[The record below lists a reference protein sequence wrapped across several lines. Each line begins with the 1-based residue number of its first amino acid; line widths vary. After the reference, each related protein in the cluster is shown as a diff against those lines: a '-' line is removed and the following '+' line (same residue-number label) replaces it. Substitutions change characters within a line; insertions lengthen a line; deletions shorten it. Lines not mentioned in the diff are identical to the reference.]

1 MKTSYI
7 IGIAV
12 FWSILLVVGTAGLIS
27 YENEKMINALK
38 MENAEG
44 KQVGKVDQMVQSAIE
59 QGQTVWAT
67 ELIAGHTTD
76 TDCWIVVEGVIY
88 DVTEYIPLHPGG
100 SETILNTC
108 GTDATEAFKTKGATG
123 DDHSALAYEL
133 LARYKVAALG
143 DPLPVVAASTET
155 DEVAPT
161 ATVANSAVQTTP
173 TVPSTPL
180 APKTDTSAPTVSALT
195 AAAVAAHST
204 VNDCWLII
212 EDKVYDVTEY
222 IPFHPGG
229 TGAIRTWCGKEATQA
244 FSTMGGKGK
253 NHSTNAWKLL
263 DKYLV
268 GSLGSSVSSAVVN
281 TNTSSPSTT
290 ASPATNL
297 ASSPEEAILKEY
309 SGATIIEVEEE
320 DDGRATVKF
329 YYNGDKYE
337 AKLDAAN
344 NIVEIDD

>member
-12 FWSILLVVGTAGLIS
+12 FWSVLLVVGTAGLIS
-27 YENEKMINALK
+27 YENEKMITALK
-38 MENAEG
+38 MANADG

-59 QGQTVWAT
+59 QGQTLWTT
-67 ELIAGHTTD
+67 ELIARHTTN
-76 TDCWIVVEGVIY
+76 TDCWIVVDGVIY

-108 GTDATEAFKTKGATG
+108 GTDATEAFKTKGASG

-133 LARYKVAALG
+133 LARYKVAVLG
-143 DPLPVVAASTET
+143 DPLPVAVTATTAG
-155 DEVAPT
+155 EVAPT
-161 ATVANSAVQTTP
+161 ATVASSAAQTTF
-173 TVPSTPL
+173 VSSAPSTP
-180 APKTDTSAPTVSALT
+180 KVDTPSLIVSALT
-195 AAAVAAHST
+195 AAVVAAHNT

-212 EDKVYDVTEY
+212 KDKVYDVTEY
-222 IPFHPGG
+222 VPFHPGG

-263 DKYLV
+263 DKYFV
-268 GSLGSSVSSAVVN
+268 GSLGGSVSSAVVS

-290 ASPATNL
+290 VSPTTDLAT
-297 ASSPEEAILKEY
+297 SPEEAILKEY
-309 SGATIIEVEEE
+309 PGATIIGVEQE

-329 YYNGDKYE
+329 YYDGEKYE